1 MFMVSNDI
9 LIVHSVTMMSIHNQT
24 PSLGCGTLQEPGS
37 KGVGTP
43 EHMLQHRHMLSQV
56 QLCTWG

>member
-9 LIVHSVTMMSIHNQT
+9 LIMHSVTVMSIHNET
-24 PSLGCGTLQEPGS
+24 LSLGRGTLQEPGS

-43 EHMLQHRHMLSQV
+43 
-56 QLCTWG
+56 